1 MQRQYKIL
9 RWLSVVAVGFVLVV
23 IMLGAWVRLSDAGLG
38 CPDWPACYGHITWPT
53 KADEIER
60 ATANYPERPVEVAK
74 AWKEVIHR
82 YFAGALGLI
91 VLALAWLNWRLR
103 KHYRDLPLQLSL
115 LLLVVIM
122 VQATFGMWT
131 VTLQLL
137 PWVVTTHLLGGM
149 TTAALLFWHAR
160 RVRAAQ
166 PVEAVHEPAEAGVQ
180 ALQPGDKHYR
190 VSHLG
195 TAPKLRP
202 WVLAGLL
209 VLLAQIALGGWVSSN
224 YAALAC
230 TDLPTCQQQWWP
242 DTNFAEGFRIAR
254 EIGIDYEG
262 GVLDQAARNAIHISH
277 RIGALV
283 AFVIIAGMVIMLLR
297 NPITRSAGALVGL
310 LLLVQ
315 ITLGIN
321 NVVLLL
327 PLWNAVAHNGAAA
340 LLLLAVVN
348 ALWRTRDV
356 TNAIPARA

>member
-1 MQRQYKIL
+1 MNPLYKTL
-9 RWLSVVAVGFVLVV
+9 RWLSLLAVGFALVV

-38 CPDWPACYGHITWPT
+38 CPDWPACYGHITWP
-53 KADEIER
+53 AQAHEIER
-60 ATANYPERPVEVAK
+60 ATANYPERPVEVHK

-82 YFAGALGLI
+82 YFAGTLGLI
-91 VLALAWLNWRLR
+91 VVALAWLNWKLR
-103 KHYRDLPLQLSL
+103 KHYRDLPLRLSL
-115 LLLVVIM
+115 VLIVVICI
-122 VQATFGMWT
+122 QAAFGMWT

-137 PWVVTTHLLGGM
+137 PWVVTTHLMGGM

-166 PVEAVHEPAEAGVQ
+166 PRMSVNEPSEAGVRD
-180 ALQPGDKHYR
+180 LQPGDAHYR
-190 VSHLG
+190 VSRRG
-195 TAPKLRP
+195 TAPQLRP
-202 WVLAGLL
+202 WVLAGLV

-242 DTNFAEGFRIAR
+242 DTNFAEGFKIAR

-277 RIGALV
+277 RIGAVL
-283 AFVIIAGMVIMLLR
+283 AFVIIAGMAIVLLR
-297 NPITRSAGALVGL
+297 NPITRFAGLLVGL

-321 NVVLLL
+321 NIVLLL
-327 PLWNAVAHNGAAA
+327 PLWNAVAHNGVAA
-340 LLLLAVVN
+340 LLLLAVIN
-348 ALWRTRDV
+348 ALWRTRKV
-356 TNAIPARA
+356 TNSKPAQV